1 MLLLLLE
8 GLSIS
13 SILMSDC
20 TGFLGVR
27 LALQAGTVTFSS
39 SEDPLLS
46 GGLFTGDVTLCS
58 ALVLETADGVVGC
71 VKTFTLAK
79 RDADTADAVVVVVV
93 VVAGVLGDSAD
104 AALALCVFHFRMSL
118 VGEESELLASSFFSS
133 SLAAGVD
140 SDDEGAAEEA
150 ELVLSKEGEA
160 LEPINSDLAEVM
172 IFTLPPRLDK
182 TFVFVGEVL
191 TLPPLMRD
199 TSPCLVSRNC
209 SNLELAEDTDM
220 LLARSTAVLVG
231 SALAAG
237 VAPLEKGGS
246 DAADTG
252 PFTDTASLV
261 GDGESL
267 FSSLSCQPVFF
278 LASANH
284 SGSLLLALSTTFS
297 LWRGEVS
304 GEAFWEL
311 VASTRCE
318 AARCTLVANCSSL
331 LMGCSGSVLLRF

>member
-1 MLLLLLE
+1 M
-8 GLSIS
+8 
-13 SILMSDC
+13 
-20 TGFLGVR
+20 
-27 LALQAGTVTFSS
+27 
-39 SEDPLLS
+39 
-46 GGLFTGDVTLCS
+46 
-58 ALVLETADGVVGC
+58 
-71 VKTFTLAK
+71 
-79 RDADTADAVVVVVV
+79 
-93 VVAGVLGDSAD
+93 
-104 AALALCVFHFRMSL
+104 
-118 VGEESELLASSFFSS
+118 ASSFFSS

-140 SDDEGAAEEA
+140 SDDEGAAEET
-150 ELVLSKEGEA
+150 ELVLNKEGEA
-160 LEPINSDLAEVM
+160 LEALEPTSSDLAEVM

-237 VAPLEKGGS
+237 VAPLAEGGS
-246 DAADTG
+246 DAADVG

-267 FSSLSCQPVFF
+267 FSSLSCRPVFF